1 MNRRLY
7 LILFLLLG
15 LPTTFSVFGQRDAAN
30 WYFGNFAGLDF
41 NSGVPQ
47 VLTDS
52 SLDTI
57 EGCSSISDKDTGQLL
72 FYTEGTTIWN
82 RAHEIMLNGEGILGS
97 LSSTQSAVI
106 VPLPGS
112 SSLFYV
118 FTTDEVQAYQN
129 NGVGNG
135 INYSVVSMSGG
146 GGLGEVIEKNVPLLP
161 EGSEKISVVET
172 ADGVNFW
179 IVTHFEDR
187 FYAFLLDDTGVAPAI
202 VSPIGPNIDNFEN
215 FRGAMK
221 LSPNGSKL
229 AIAHCI
235 TEPSIGG
242 FAYLYDFNN
251 TTGEVTNQVL
261 LSDDLI
267 YYGVEFSSD
276 SSKLYFS
283 GKTIVPVGEEDSVI
297 IEQYDVTVSSIPNT
311 RFTISEVEDDLLSD
325 LAGALQ
331 IAMDRKIYYAF
342 PGPNISVINN
352 PKLQGD
358 LANFSMESVELGLS
372 SSSFG
377 LPQYIQSFFE
387 SFVTIE
393 GRCEDDST
401 NFIVDTNAQIIGAS
415 WDFGDPASGADNT
428 SNDINTSHFYT
439 EPGLYTVTVEF
450 SFSNRAPKTF
460 IEFVRISP
468 KIDFPDTISF
478 TQCDADGANDGIAI
492 FNLIALMNEIA
503 PVNNLQYQFYNS
515 FEDAELG
522 QNPIVSPTTFVNTFS
537 NQTIYVVIDNEASC
551 NGIIPIQLNV
561 SAISNDLNF
570 TYSLCEIRLS
580 QFDVWIAM
588 MDLADEIIQ
597 DYPGGEVSYY
607 SSMQNAILQFSEIT
621 SNTVPSTVSGF
632 GGGVYYR
639 VSISTDNVRSC
650 EAVGYI
656 TFDIINDV
664 TEEDKFL
671 NFCSSDG
678 SLALVLDDQYATYE
692 WSTGETTP
700 TITVDSEGMYFVM
713 LKGFNDCEGTIQFTV
728 TEVGNFE
735 LDVQVT
741 DFQQYNSIIA
751 TPTDSSLELF
761 YSINGGV
768 TFEDNGNFQGL
779 PAGNYSLVVIGAQ
792 NCNEYSQFI
801 EIRGAPRY
809 FTPNGDGTHDYWHVN
824 DARNYAGMVVKIFDR
839 YGKQLYQMNNTSIGW
854 DGVYNGVEMP
864 TNAYWYSIAYEGQEY
879 YGHFT
884 LIRR

>member
-1 MNRRLY
+1 MNRSLF
-7 LILFLLLG
+7 LILTLLS
-15 LPTTFSVFGQRDAAN
+15 TFSVLGQRDAAN

-82 RAHEIMLNGEGILGS
+82 RAHEIMLNGEDILGS

-112 SSLFYV
+112 SSLFYI

-135 INYSVVSMSGG
+135 INYCIVSMSGD
-146 GGLGEVIEKNVPLLP
+146 GGLGEVIDKNIPLLP

-187 FYAFLLDDTGVAPAI
+187 FYSFLLDASGVAPPVI
-202 VSPIGPNIDNFEN
+202 SPIGPDIDNFEN

-221 LSPNGSKL
+221 LSPDGSKL

-235 TEPSIGG
+235 TQPSVGG

-251 TTGEVTNQVL
+251 TTGVVDNQVL

-276 SSKLYFS
+276 SSKLYYS
-283 GKTIVPVGEEDSVI
+283 GKTIVPVGQDDSVI
-297 IEQYDVTVSSIPNT
+297 IEQYDVTVSSVPST

-342 PGPNISVINN
+342 PGANISVINN
-352 PKLQGD
+352 PKLPGNLSD
-358 LANFSMESVELGLS
+358 YSMGSVGLGFN

-387 SFVTIE
+387 SFVTVE
-393 GRCEDDST
+393 GRCEDGIT
-401 NFIVDTNAQIIGAS
+401 NFIVDSNAQIIGAS

-428 SNDINTSHFYT
+428 SSVINASHSYS

-450 SFSNRAPKTF
+450 SFSDRIPKTF
-460 IEFVRISP
+460 IEFVRVIP
-468 KIDFPDTISF
+468 KIELPDTISF
-478 TQCDADGANDGIAI
+478 TQCDADGVDDGIAV

-503 PVNNLQYQFYNS
+503 PVPNLPYQFYNS
-515 FEDAELG
+515 FEDAELT
-522 QNPIVSPTTFVNTFS
+522 QNPINNPTTFVNSSS
-537 NQTIYVVIDNEASC
+537 NQTIYVVIDNETSC
-551 NGIIPIQLNV
+551 NGIIPIELDV
-561 SAISNDLNF
+561 SILSDNLNF
-570 TYSLCEIRLS
+570 SYSLCEIRLS

-588 MDLADEIIQ
+588 MDLADEISQ
-597 DYPGGEVSYY
+597 DFPGGEVSFY
-607 SSMQNAILQFSEIT
+607 SSLENAITQSNEIT
-621 SNTVPSTVSGF
+621 PDTVPSTVSGF
-632 GGGVYYR
+632 GGGVFYR
-639 VSISTDNVRSC
+639 VSISEDNIRSC
-650 EAVGYI
+650 EAIGFI
-656 TFDIINDV
+656 TFNIIDDV
-664 TEEDKFL
+664 NEENKFL
-671 NFCSSDG
+671 SFCASEG
-678 SLALVLDDQYATYE
+678 SLALILDDQYASYE

-700 TITVDSEGMYFVM
+700 SIVVDSEGMYSV
-713 LKGFNDCEGTIQFTV
+713 LLESFNGCEGRVQFTI
-728 TEVGNFE
+728 TEIGELV
-735 LDVQVT
+735 LDVQIT

-751 TPTDSSLELF
+751 TPSDPSLDLF

-768 TFEDNGNFQGL
+768 TFEDNGNFVGL
-779 PAGNYSLVVIGAQ
+779 PAGNYSLLVVDLQ
-792 NCNEYSQFI
+792 SCNEFSQFI

-809 FTPNGDGTHDYWHVN
+809 FTPNGDGVHDFWQVN
-824 DARNYAGMVVKIFDR
+824 DARNYPGMVVKIFDR
-839 YGKQLYQMNNTSIGW
+839 YGKQLFQMNNTSIGW
-854 DGVYNGVEMP
+854 DGVYNGVKMP